1 MTKATRDLFE
11 QILTL
16 PPLER
21 ATLLEELRRSLGC
34 AQDPNVTRAWAEEAE
49 ERIDAYDCS
58 QIPGRDYE
66 RVKGSLQHRCVDA
79 RALVTLGAA
88 NWCAGIPEISQ

>member
-1 MTKATRDLFE
+1 MTRTTRDLLE

-21 ATLLEELRRSLGC
+21 ATLFEELPRSHAC

-49 ERIDAYDCS
+49 ERIDAYDRNR
-58 QIPGRDYE
+58 IPGRDYE
-66 RVKGSLQHRCVDA
+66 QARGSLQHR
-79 RALVTLGAA
+79 
-88 NWCAGIPEISQ
+88 